1 MKKLLINNW
10 VLKLFALLAAVV
22 MWLVVVND
30 NDPHIPYPINNVP
43 VEIINDQ
50 VFAENDMVYW
60 VTEGMTVNIRVNV
73 PQTVVKQL
81 KASDFKLTAD
91 CTNWHPGFPT
101 IPIEVEVVNNKS
113 YYQYSD
119 IILSSSFVKIHAED
133 LQSKMMDV
141 EIQTIGEPAEGYTLG
156 ALTCSPEQV
165 EVKAPESVMKLL
177 KKVVAYVKIKDAM
190 GDVQEVSELVLF
202 DGNNE
207 AIVPEEAKVTL
218 GETEAT
224 VSAEILKTKTI
235 PVVVT
240 NVTGQ
245 PASGFRFTEANC
257 SISSVTIAGT
267 KSAISGVTGVILDAP
282 QLNVEGAAENVYVAL
297 NVEDFL
303 PETVRL
309 VDLDT
314 SVAQIELVVEQ
325 LGEKRFLIPVRNVVI
340 QNQAEHMEY
349 EFTADTIAVT
359 AVGLTEDLEILGE
372 AQLALFV
379 DADGLEPGEQEVTVN
394 VMLPETYELKDT
406 IKTVLK
412 VRDINDVQ
420 DESESE
426 TETESKTETESRTE
440 TESNDE

>member
-10 VLKLFALLAAVV
+10 ILKLFALLAAIV

-30 NDPHIPYPINNVP
+30 NDPQIPYPINNVP

-50 VFAENDMVYW
+50 VFADNDMVYW

-73 PQTVVKQL
+73 RQTVTKQL

-101 IPIEVEVVNNKS
+101 IPIEMEVVNNKS

-119 IILSSSFVKIHAED
+119 PVLSSSFVKIQAEN
-133 LQSKMMDV
+133 LQTRMMDV
-141 EIQTIGEPAEGYTLG
+141 EIQTIGQPAEGYTLG

-190 GDVQEVSELVLF
+190 GDVREVSELVLY

-207 AIVPEEAKVTL
+207 VIMPEESKVTL

-224 VSAEILKTKTI
+224 VSAEILKTKTV

-240 NVTGQ
+240 NITGR
-245 PASGFRFTEANC
+245 PANGFRFTKANC
-257 SISSVTIAGT
+257 SLSSVTIAGT
-267 KSAISGVTGVILDAP
+267 SSAISGITDVILDAP
-282 QLNVEGAAENVYVAL
+282 QLDVEGAAENVYVDL

-309 VDLDT
+309 MDME
-314 SVAQIELVVEQ
+314 SNIAQIELVVEQ
-325 LGEKRFLIPVRNVVI
+325 LGEKRFSVPTRNVLI
-340 QNQAEHMEY
+340 QNQAENMEY
-349 EFTADTIAVT
+349 AFLNDAIMVT
-359 AVGLTEDLEILGE
+359 VVGLPEDLELLDE
-372 AQLALFV
+372 TRLMLSV
-379 DADGLEPGEQEVTVN
+379 NADGLEPGEQAVSVD
-394 VMLPETYELKDT
+394 VALPEIYELKDMIQT
-406 IKTVLK
+406 TLE
-412 VRDINDVQ
+412 VRDVHQAQ
-420 DESESE
+420 DEPESETESESE
-426 TETESKTETESRTE
+426 GE
-440 TESNDE
+440 

>member
-10 VLKLFALLAAVV
+10 VLKLFALLAAIV

-30 NDPHIPYPINNVP
+30 NDPQIPYPINNVP

-50 VFAENDMVYW
+50 VFADNDMVYW

-73 PQTVVKQL
+73 RQTVTKQL

-101 IPIEVEVVNNKS
+101 IPIEMEVVNNKS

-119 IILSSSFVKIHAED
+119 PVLSSSFVKIQAEN
-133 LQSKMMDV
+133 LQTRMMDV
-141 EIQTIGEPAEGYTLG
+141 EIQTIGQPAEGYTLG

-190 GDVQEVSELVLF
+190 GDAREVSELVLY

-207 AIVPEEAKVTL
+207 VIRPEESKVTL

-224 VSAEILKTKTI
+224 VSAEILKTKTV

-240 NVTGQ
+240 NITGR
-245 PASGFRFTEANC
+245 PANGFRFTKANC
-257 SISSVTIAGT
+257 SLSSVTIAGT
-267 KSAISGVTGVILDAP
+267 SSAISGITDVILDAP
-282 QLNVEGAAENVYVAL
+282 QLDVEGAAENVYVDL

-309 VDLDT
+309 MDME
-314 SVAQIELVVEQ
+314 SNIAQIELVVEQ
-325 LGEKRFLIPVRNVVI
+325 LGEKRFSVPTRNVLI
-340 QNQAEHMEY
+340 QNQAEDMEY
-349 EFTADTIAVT
+349 GFANDVITVT
-359 AVGLTEDLEILGE
+359 VVGLPEELELLDE
-372 AQLALFV
+372 AQLMLSV
-379 DADGLEPGEQEVTVN
+379 NADGLEPGEQAVTVD
-394 VMLPETYELKDT
+394 VALPEAYELKDAIQT
-406 IKTVLK
+406 TFE
-412 VRDINDVQ
+412 VRDIHEALN
-420 DESESE
+420 ESESE
-426 TETESKTETESRTE
+426 TETESESE
-440 TESNDE
+440 

>member
-10 VLKLFALLAAVV
+10 ILKLFALLAAVV

-30 NDPHIPYPINNVP
+30 NDPQIPYPIYNVP
-43 VEIINDQ
+43 VEIVNDQ

-60 VTEGMTVNIRVNV
+60 VTEGMTVNIKVNV
-73 PQTVVKQL
+73 RQTVVKQL

-101 IPIEVEVVNNKS
+101 SPIQVEVVNNKS

-119 IILSSSFVKIHAED
+119 IILSSSFVKIQAEN
-133 LQSKMMDV
+133 LRTKMMDV

-177 KKVVAYVKIKDAM
+177 KKVVAYVRIKDAM
-190 GDVQEVSELVLF
+190 GDVQEVSELVLY

-207 AIVPEEAKVTL
+207 VITPEEAKVIL

-240 NVTGQ
+240 NITGQ
-245 PASGFRFTEANC
+245 PANGFRFTEANC

-267 KSAISGVTGVILDAP
+267 KSAISGITGVILDAP
-282 QLNVEGAAENVYVAL
+282 QLDVEGAAENVYVDL

-309 VDLDT
+309 VDLES

-325 LGEKRFLIPVRNVVI
+325 LGEKRFLIPSQNVVI
-340 QNQAEHMEY
+340 QNQAEDTEY
-349 EFTADTIAVT
+349 EFADESLVVT
-359 AVGLTEDLEILGE
+359 VEGLTEDLEILEDG
-372 AQLALFV
+372 QLSLSV

-394 VMLPETYELKDT
+394 VALPEIYELKDRV
-406 IKTVLK
+406 KTVLK

-420 DESESE
+420 GESESESE
-426 TETESKTETESRTE
+426 TETES
-440 TESNDE
+440 NDE

>member
-10 VLKLFALLAAVV
+10 VLKLFALLAAIV

-30 NDPHIPYPINNVP
+30 NDPQIPYPINNVP
-43 VEIINDQ
+43 VEIVNDQ
-50 VFAENDMVYW
+50 VFADNDMVYW

-73 PQTVVKQL
+73 RQTVTKQL

-101 IPIEVEVVNNKS
+101 IPIEMEVVNNKS

-119 IILSSSFVKIHAED
+119 PVLSSSFVKIQAEN
-133 LQSKMMDV
+133 LQTRMMDV
-141 EIQTIGEPAEGYTLG
+141 EIQTIGQPAEGYTLG

-190 GDVQEVSELVLF
+190 GDVREVSELVLY

-207 AIVPEEAKVTL
+207 VIMPEESKVTL

-224 VSAEILKTKTI
+224 VSAEILKTKTV

-240 NVTGQ
+240 NITGR
-245 PASGFRFTEANC
+245 PANGFRFTKANC
-257 SISSVTIAGT
+257 SLSSVTIAGT
-267 KSAISGVTGVILDAP
+267 SSAISGITDVILDAP
-282 QLNVEGAAENVYVAL
+282 QLDVEGAAENVYVDL

-309 VDLDT
+309 MDME
-314 SVAQIELVVEQ
+314 SNIAQIELVVEQ
-325 LGEKRFLIPVRNVVI
+325 LGEKRFSVPTRNVLI
-340 QNQAEHMEY
+340 QNQAEDMEY
-349 EFTADTIAVT
+349 GFANDIITVT
-359 AVGLTEDLEILGE
+359 VVGLPEELELLDE
-372 AQLALFV
+372 AQLMLSV
-379 DADGLEPGEQEVTVN
+379 NADGLEPGEQAVTVD
-394 VMLPETYELKDT
+394 VALPEAYELKDAIQT
-406 IKTVLK
+406 TFE
-412 VRDINDVQ
+412 VRDIHEALN
-420 DESESE
+420 ESESE
-426 TETESKTETESRTE
+426 TETESESE
-440 TESNDE
+440 

>member
-10 VLKLFALLAAVV
+10 ILKLFALLAAVV

-30 NDPHIPYPINNVP
+30 NDPQIPYPIYNVP
-43 VEIINDQ
+43 VEIVNDQ

-60 VTEGMTVNIRVNV
+60 VTEGMAVNIKVNV
-73 PQTVVKQL
+73 RQTVVKQL

-101 IPIEVEVVNNKS
+101 IPIQVEVVNNKS

-119 IILSSSFVKIHAED
+119 IILSSSFVKIQAEN
-133 LQSKMMDV
+133 LRTKMMDV

-177 KKVVAYVKIKDAM
+177 KKVVAYVRIKDAM
-190 GDVQEVSELVLF
+190 GDVQEVSELVLY

-207 AIVPEEAKVTL
+207 VITPEEAKVIL

-240 NVTGQ
+240 NITGQ
-245 PASGFRFTEANC
+245 PANGFRFTEANC

-267 KSAISGVTGVILDAP
+267 KSAISGITGVILDAP
-282 QLNVEGAAENVYVAL
+282 QLDVEGAAENVYVDL

-309 VDLDT
+309 VDLES

-325 LGEKRFLIPVRNVVI
+325 LGEKRFLIPSQNVVI
-340 QNQAEHMEY
+340 QNQAEDTEY
-349 EFTADTIAVT
+349 EFADESLVVT
-359 AVGLTEDLEILGE
+359 VEGLTEDLEILEDG
-372 AQLALFV
+372 QLSLSV

-394 VMLPETYELKDT
+394 VALPEIYELKDRV
-406 IKTVLK
+406 KTVLK

-420 DESESE
+420 GESESESE
-426 TETESKTETESRTE
+426 TETES
-440 TESNDE
+440 NDE

>member
-10 VLKLFALLAAVV
+10 ILKLFALLAAVV

-30 NDPHIPYPINNVP
+30 NDPQIPYPIYNVP
-43 VEIINDQ
+43 VEIVNDQ

-60 VTEGMTVNIRVNV
+60 VTEGMTVNIKVNV
-73 PQTVVKQL
+73 RQTVVKQL

-101 IPIEVEVVNNKS
+101 IPIQVEVVNNKS

-119 IILSSSFVKIHAED
+119 IILSSSFVKIQAEN
-133 LQSKMMDV
+133 LRTKMMDV

-177 KKVVAYVKIKDAM
+177 KKVVAYVRIKDAM
-190 GDVQEVSELVLF
+190 GDVQEVSELVLY

-207 AIVPEEAKVTL
+207 VITPEEAKVIL

-240 NVTGQ
+240 NITGQ
-245 PASGFRFTEANC
+245 PANGFRFTEANC

-267 KSAISGVTGVILDAP
+267 KSAISGITGVILDAP
-282 QLNVEGAAENVYVAL
+282 QLDVEGAAENVYVDL

-309 VDLDT
+309 VDLES

-325 LGEKRFLIPVRNVVI
+325 LGEKRFLIPSQNVVI
-340 QNQAEHMEY
+340 QNQAEDTEY
-349 EFTADTIAVT
+349 EFADESLVVT
-359 AVGLTEDLEILGE
+359 VEGLTEDLEILEDG
-372 AQLALFV
+372 QLSLSV

-394 VMLPETYELKDT
+394 VALPEIYELKDRV
-406 IKTVLK
+406 KTVLK

-420 DESESE
+420 GESESESE
-426 TETESKTETESRTE
+426 TETES
-440 TESNDE
+440 NDE

>member
-10 VLKLFALLAAVV
+10 VLKLFALLAAIV

-30 NDPHIPYPINNVP
+30 NDPQIPYPINNVP

-50 VFAENDMVYW
+50 VFADNDMVYW

-73 PQTVVKQL
+73 RQTVTKQL

-101 IPIEVEVVNNKS
+101 IPIEMEVVNNKS

-119 IILSSSFVKIHAED
+119 PVLSSSFVKIQAEN
-133 LQSKMMDV
+133 LQTRMMDV
-141 EIQTIGEPAEGYTLG
+141 EIQTIGQPAEGYTLG
-156 ALTCSPEQV
+156 TLTCSPEQV

-190 GDVQEVSELVLF
+190 GDVREVSELVLY

-207 AIVPEEAKVTL
+207 VIMPEESKVTL

-224 VSAEILKTKTI
+224 VSAEILKTKTV

-240 NVTGQ
+240 NITGR
-245 PASGFRFTEANC
+245 PANGFRFTKANC
-257 SISSVTIAGT
+257 SLSSVTIAGT
-267 KSAISGVTGVILDAP
+267 SSAISGITDVILDAP
-282 QLNVEGAAENVYVAL
+282 QLDVEGAAENVYVDL

-309 VDLDT
+309 MDME
-314 SVAQIELVVEQ
+314 SNIAQIELVVEQ
-325 LGEKRFLIPVRNVVI
+325 LGEKRFSVPTRNVLI
-340 QNQAEHMEY
+340 QNQAEDMEY
-349 EFTADTIAVT
+349 GFANDIITVT
-359 AVGLTEDLEILGE
+359 VVGLPEELELLDE
-372 AQLALFV
+372 AQLMLSV
-379 DADGLEPGEQEVTVN
+379 NADGLEPGEQAVTVD
-394 VMLPETYELKDT
+394 VALPENYELKDAIQT
-406 IKTVLK
+406 TFE
-412 VRDINDVQ
+412 VRDIHEALN
-420 DESESE
+420 ESESE
-426 TETESKTETESRTE
+426 TETESESE
-440 TESNDE
+440 

>member
-10 VLKLFALLAAVV
+10 VLKLFALLAAIV

-30 NDPHIPYPINNVP
+30 NDPQIPYPINNVP
-43 VEIINDQ
+43 VEIVNDQ
-50 VFAENDMVYW
+50 VFADNDMVYW

-73 PQTVVKQL
+73 RQTVTKQL

-101 IPIEVEVVNNKS
+101 IPIEMEVVNNKS

-119 IILSSSFVKIHAED
+119 PVLSSSFVKIQAEN
-133 LQSKMMDV
+133 LQTRMMDV
-141 EIQTIGEPAEGYTLG
+141 EIQTIGQPAEGYTLG

-190 GDVQEVSELVLF
+190 GDAREVSELVLY

-207 AIVPEEAKVTL
+207 VIMPEESKVTL

-224 VSAEILKTKTI
+224 VSAEILKTKTV

-240 NVTGQ
+240 NITGR
-245 PASGFRFTEANC
+245 PANGFRFTKANC
-257 SISSVTIAGT
+257 SLSSVTIAGT
-267 KSAISGVTGVILDAP
+267 SSAISGITDVILDAP
-282 QLNVEGAAENVYVAL
+282 QLDVEGAAENVYVDL

-309 VDLDT
+309 MDME
-314 SVAQIELVVEQ
+314 SNIAQIELVVEQ
-325 LGEKRFLIPVRNVVI
+325 LGEKRFSVPTRNVLI
-340 QNQAEHMEY
+340 QNQAEDMEY
-349 EFTADTIAVT
+349 GFANDVITVT
-359 AVGLTEDLEILGE
+359 VVGLPEELELLDE
-372 AQLALFV
+372 AQLMLSV
-379 DADGLEPGEQEVTVN
+379 NADGLEPGEQAVTVD
-394 VMLPETYELKDT
+394 VALPEAYELKDAIQT
-406 IKTVLK
+406 TFE
-412 VRDINDVQ
+412 VRDIHEALN
-420 DESESE
+420 ESESE
-426 TETESKTETESRTE
+426 TETESESE
-440 TESNDE
+440 

>member
-10 VLKLFALLAAVV
+10 ILKLFALLAAVV

-30 NDPHIPYPINNVP
+30 NDPQIPYPIYNVP
-43 VEIINDQ
+43 VEIVNDQ

-60 VTEGMTVNIRVNV
+60 VTEGMTVNIKVNV
-73 PQTVVKQL
+73 RQTVVKQL

-101 IPIEVEVVNNKS
+101 IPIQVEVVNNKS

-119 IILSSSFVKIHAED
+119 IILSSSFVKIQAEN
-133 LQSKMMDV
+133 LRTKMMDV

-177 KKVVAYVKIKDAM
+177 KKVVAYVRIKDAM
-190 GDVQEVSELVLF
+190 GDVQEVSELVLY

-207 AIVPEEAKVTL
+207 VITPEEAKVIL

-240 NVTGQ
+240 NITGQ
-245 PASGFRFTEANC
+245 PANGFRFTEANC

-267 KSAISGVTGVILDAP
+267 KSAISGITGVILDAP
-282 QLNVEGAAENVYVAL
+282 QLDVEGAAENVYVDL

-309 VDLDT
+309 VDLES

-325 LGEKRFLIPVRNVVI
+325 LGEKRFLIPSRNVVI
-340 QNQAEHMEY
+340 QNQAEDTEY
-349 EFTADTIAVT
+349 EFADESLVVT
-359 AVGLTEDLEILGE
+359 VEGLTEDLEILEDG
-372 AQLALFV
+372 QLSLSV

-394 VMLPETYELKDT
+394 VVLPEIYELKDRV
-406 IKTVLK
+406 KTVLK

-420 DESESE
+420 GESESESE
-426 TETESKTETESRTE
+426 TETES
-440 TESNDE
+440 NDE

>member
-10 VLKLFALLAAVV
+10 ILKLFALLAAVV

-30 NDPHIPYPINNVP
+30 NDPQIPYSINNVP
-43 VEIINDQ
+43 VEIVNDQ

-73 PQTVVKQL
+73 RQTVIKYL

-113 YYQYSD
+113 NYQYSD
-119 IILSSSFVKIHAED
+119 ITLSSSFVKIQTEN
-133 LQSKMMDV
+133 LQTKTMDV

-156 ALTCSPEQV
+156 ALNCSPEQV

-190 GDVQEVSELVLF
+190 GDVQEVSELVLY

-207 AIVPEEAKVTL
+207 AIMPEESKVTMS
-218 GETEAT
+218 ETEAT

-240 NVTGQ
+240 NITGR
-245 PASGFRFTEANC
+245 PANGFRFTEANC
-257 SISSVTIAGT
+257 SISSITIAGT
-267 KSAISGVTGVILDAP
+267 KSALSGITGVILDAP
-282 QLNVEGAAENVYVAL
+282 QLDVEGAAENVYVDL

-309 VDLDT
+309 IDMES

-325 LGEKRFLIPVRNVVI
+325 LGEKRFSIPTPNILI
-340 QNQAEHMEY
+340 QNQAEDMEY
-349 EFTADTIAVT
+349 GFANDAIVVT
-359 AVGLTEDLEILGE
+359 VVGLTEDL
-372 AQLALFV
+372 QLLDETQLMLAV
-379 DADGLEPGEQEVTVN
+379 NADGLEPGDQVVTVEVT
-394 VMLPETYELKDT
+394 LPETYELKDAIQT
-406 IKTVLK
+406 TLE
-412 VRDINDVQ
+412 VRDIHDVQ
-420 DESESE
+420 DETESE
-426 TETESKTETESRTE
+426 AE
-440 TESNDE
+440 DE

>member
-10 VLKLFALLAAVV
+10 ILKLFALLAAVV

-30 NDPHIPYPINNVP
+30 NDPQIPYPINNVP
-43 VEIINDQ
+43 VEIVNDQ

-73 PQTVVKQL
+73 RQTVTKQL

-101 IPIEVEVVNNKS
+101 IPIQVEVVNNKS

-119 IILSSSFVKIHAED
+119 ITLSSSFVKIQAED
-133 LQSKMMDV
+133 LQTKTMEV

-156 ALTCSPEQV
+156 ALNCSPEQV

-190 GDVQEVSELVLF
+190 GDVQEVSELVLY

-207 AIVPEEAKVTL
+207 VIVPEESKVTL
-218 GETEAT
+218 SETEAT

-240 NVTGQ
+240 NITGQ

-267 KSAISGVTGVILDAP
+267 KSAINGISGVILDAP
-282 QLNVEGAAENVYVAL
+282 QLDVEGAAENVYVDL

-309 VDLDT
+309 INME
-314 SVAQIELVVEQ
+314 SNVAQIELVVEQ
-325 LGEKRFLIPVRNVVI
+325 LGEKRFSVPTRNVLI
-340 QNQAEHMEY
+340 QNQAENMEY
-349 EFTADTIAVT
+349 GFVNDAITVMV
-359 AVGLTEDLEILGE
+359 VGLPEDLALLDES
-372 AQLALFV
+372 QLALSV
-379 DADGLEPGEQEVTVN
+379 NADGLEPGEQAVTVD
-394 VMLPETYELKDT
+394 VSLPETYELRGAIQT
-406 IKTVLK
+406 TLE
-412 VRDINDVQ
+412 VRDIHDVQ

-426 TETESKTETESRTE
+426 TESE
-440 TESNDE
+440 DE